1 MNSFREKDPTAAA
14 GLTAFF
20 ILVAILITAPIDAN
34 ATTCRS
40 SAVKRQFDR
49 QQGYPRGRTG
59 YVVDHVC
66 ALAQGGVDSPINM
79 QYQTLSDSFAK
90 DRVENTPYGK
100 KLFCTS
106 KNSTPVRQV
115 FNCR

>member
-1 MNSFREKDPTAAA
+1 MNAKEFMGCLAMVLLLAAMLWPQD
-14 GLTAFF
+14 G
-20 ILVAILITAPIDAN
+20 N
-34 ATTCRS
+34 ASTCRS
-40 SAVKRQFDR
+40 LAVKRQFDR
-49 QQGYPRGRTG
+49 QQGYPRGRAG
-59 YVVDHVC
+59 YIVDHIC

-106 KNSTPVRQV
+106 KNSTPTRQV
-115 FNCR
+115 FNCK